1 MSLTAPHILSNR
13 YWIAERIGEGGMGSV
28 YRALDRLTDKDVA
41 IKRVLEGP
49 AHFNEATNSALLPTR
64 SALSTTRLL
73 DESGSNLRY
82 ALAQEFQILA
92 SLRHPHIISVV
103 DYGFDAQQHPYFTMD
118 LLPAPETILVASR
131 DKSPLAKVRYLTQ
144 MLQALEYLHN
154 RGVIHCDL
162 KPGNVL
168 VQDDQVKVLD
178 FGLAVLADQAKRT
191 TAGTLAYLAPEILS
205 GQAANRAS
213 DLYAVGVIAYELFT
227 GRHPFSLVDITTFF
241 EEVINK
247 APDLDGIQPASYAAT
262 IGRLLAK
269 DPAARYASAREA
281 MNAFHVTHTSY
292 AAGQPLPVE
301 DANIRDSFLQ
311 AAPLI
316 GRERE
321 LEQLVGALASA
332 SEGHGS
338 AWLIGG
344 ESGVGKSR
352 LFAELATRA
361 VVRGVLVL
369 RGGAMQDGATGFQP
383 WIEPLRRLLLAAEVS
398 DAEAAILKTII
409 PDAGRLLRRK
419 LPDAPAM
426 DDPKSGQVRL
436 LATVAAIFHRMAQP
450 VLLILD
456 DLQWAGEESLALFRQ
471 LNPANRPLLLIGGFR
486 DDERADLPESLK
498 GARHIRLER
507 LDGNQIAD
515 LSAAMLGEHGRQPE
529 LVAYL
534 ERETEGNVFFLV
546 EVMRLLAENA
556 GQLAR
561 IDASTLPESGM
572 AGGIRQIVARRLA
585 RVPAGALPLLH
596 MAAVLGREL
605 DTDLLNIA
613 LDDWQMWLTPCA
625 DAAILEIRNE
635 RWQFTHDKLREGVL
649 AALDT
654 NESRMLHEAAA
665 HAIEQVYPDAP
676 DRAAALVRHW
686 HVAGDT
692 SKEYHYARL
701 AGERARQVGSGI
713 DAVKFFRR
721 ALALAPN
728 SGEAARVTARLGQA
742 LFWIGDFAEADAY
755 CLQALEMAR
764 AADDTWLIAEALGK
778 LGNTAILR
786 GEYARGREYHTQSL
800 AIARALGDG
809 TLISHA
815 LSGLSDAAWRTG
827 DSQQAMRYLQENLAA
842 MQRLSDPVQKCHTWN
857 MLGIVHAVQAQYV
870 EATEAFGNALTI
882 AREMADKI
890 RLAQVISNLGEVALV
905 QGDHA
910 RAVRLLAEAMS
921 YSEETG
927 NAYSVANIS
936 ASLGLIAVA
945 QGRLENA
952 ASAFKKTLDVGRRTD
967 SVMLCLMALFGY
979 GRISAQ
985 SGDLRQALHL
995 FGFVSN
1001 HPAISPD
1008 LSHLVDDALAALR
1021 ASLPPDEFNAAFDS
1035 GKVLSIDAALDL
1047 ILFNSNNVT
1056 L

>member
-1 MSLTAPHILSNR
+1 MSAPHILSNR

-28 YRALDRLTDKDVA
+28 YRALDRLTGKQVA
-41 IKRVLEGP
+41 VKRVAEGTLLL
-49 AHFNEATNSALLPTR
+49 NDATDSALLPTR
-64 SALSTTRLL
+64 SAMFTTLLL
-73 DESGSNLRY
+73 DQSGSTLRY

-103 DYGFDAQQHPYFTMD
+103 DYGFDAEQRPYFTMD
-118 LLPAPETILVASR
+118 LLHAPETILTAAR
-131 DKSPLAKVRYLTQ
+131 DKSPLAKMRYLAQ
-144 MLQALEYLHN
+144 ILQALDYLHN
-154 RGVIHCDL
+154 RGVIHRDL

-168 VQDDQVKVLD
+168 VQNDQVKVLD
-178 FGLAVLADQAKRT
+178 FGLAVLAEQARRT
-191 TAGTLAYLAPEILS
+191 TAGTLAYLAPEVLS
-205 GQAANRAS
+205 GQAASRAS
-213 DLYAVGVIAYELFT
+213 DLYAVGVIAYEIFAS
-227 GRHPFSLVDITTFF
+227 RHPFDLVDMTTFF
-241 EEVINK
+241 DEVINK
-247 APDLDGIQPASYAAT
+247 APDLGAIQPIGYAA
-262 IGRLLAK
+262 IIERLLAK
-269 DPAARYASAREA
+269 DPATRYGSAREA
-281 MNAFHVTHTSY
+281 MNAFYV

-321 LEQLVGALASA
+321 LEQLAGALTAA

-352 LFAELATRA
+352 IFAELATRA

-369 RGGAMQDGATGFQP
+369 RGGAVQDGAAGFQL

-409 PDAGRLLRRK
+409 PDAERLLRRK

-426 DDPKSGQVRL
+426 DDPKSGQARL
-436 LATVAAIFHRMAQP
+436 LATVTAIFHRIAQP

-471 LNPANRPLLLIGGFR
+471 LNPADRPLLIMGGFR
-486 DDERADLPESLK
+486 DDERADLPTTLK

-507 LDGNQIAD
+507 LAGNQIAD

-534 ERETEGNVFFLV
+534 ERETEGNIFFLV
-546 EVMRLLAENA
+546 EVVRLLAETA

-561 IDASTLPESGM
+561 IDASALPESGM

-605 DTDLLNIA
+605 DMDLLNDA
-613 LDDWQMWLTPCA
+613 LDDWQAWLTSCA

-635 RWQFTHDKLREGVL
+635 RWQFTHDKLREGVIS
-649 AALDT
+649 ALDAD
-654 NESRMLHEAAA
+654 EMRRLHEAAA
-665 HAIEQVYPDAP
+665 RAIERVYPDAP

-686 HVAGDT
+686 HIAGDT
-692 SKEYHYARL
+692 TKEYHYARL

-713 DAVKFFRR
+713 DAVRFFRR

-728 SGEAARVTARLGQA
+728 PGEAARMTALLGQA
-742 LFWIGDFAEADAY
+742 LFWIGDFAEADAR
-755 CLQALEMAR
+755 CSHALEMAR
-764 AADDTWLIAEALGK
+764 ATGDTWLISESLGK

-786 GEYARGREYHTQSL
+786 GEFARGRDYHAQSL
-800 AIARALGDG
+800 AIARTLGDG

-842 MQRLSDPVQKCHTWN
+842 MQTLRDPVQKCHTWN
-857 MLGIVHAVQAQYV
+857 MLGIVHAVQAQYA

-882 AREMADKI
+882 AREMADKT
-890 RLAQVISNLGEVALV
+890 RLAQVISNLGEIALL
-905 QGDHA
+905 QGDHTG
-910 RAVRLLAEAMS
+910 AVRLLTEAMR

-927 NAYSVANIS
+927 NAFSVGNIS

-945 QGRLENA
+945 QSRLEDA
-952 ASAFKKTLDVGRRTD
+952 ESAFKQALDIGRRTNAQ
-967 SVMLCLMALFGY
+967 VLILMALTGY
-979 GRISAQ
+979 GRIAAKR
-985 SGDLRQALHL
+985 GDLRRASHL
-995 FGFVSN
+995 FGFVGG
-1001 HPAISPD
+1001 HPATSPD
-1008 LSHLVDDALAALR
+1008 LAHLVEDALAELRMALP
-1021 ASLPPDEFNAAFDS
+1021 ANEFSAAFDA
-1035 GKVLSIDAALDL
+1035 GKALSIDAALAL
-1047 ILFNSNNVT
+1047 ILVNTNTAT
-1056 L
+1056 LNQ